1 MTSSVSRC
9 PNCDTSFKVTDVQLA
24 AAAGAVRCGAC
35 LQIFV
40 ASEYFVDAPVDD
52 SFQERE
58 EKEQISEAAM
68 GGPIEAENVAIEEP
82 AVDHLEHEVEVRD
95 SIGDTNQN
103 TGEEAYSVP
112 PEKFEQVP
120 AVVFEPAPSEAD
132 ISDAEISAGLKGIAG
147 AAPEDLV
154 GEFVPTRNRQSGR
167 WLAGSIV
174 LSLVLGVQYFWFNRD
189 ILALDTRFR
198 SYYLSVCN
206 VANCELPD
214 FLDAETLSTT
224 DLIIRSHPSINNGL
238 IVNAILRNEAPYR
251 QRFPSLKLRFADL
264 NGNTL
269 AQRTF
274 PPDLYL
280 AGELTGMHYIPAV
293 TEVRLSL
300 DIVDPGPNAV
310 SYSMLTV
317 LN

>member
-1 MTSSVSRC
+1 MT
-9 PNCDTSFKVTDVQLA
+9 
-24 AAAGAVRCGAC
+24 
-35 LQIFV
+35 
-40 ASEYFVDAPVDD
+40 
-52 SFQERE
+52 
-58 EKEQISEAAM
+58 
-68 GGPIEAENVAIEEP
+68 
-82 AVDHLEHEVEVRD
+82 
-95 SIGDTNQN
+95 
-103 TGEEAYSVP
+103 
-112 PEKFEQVP
+112 
-120 AVVFEPAPSEAD
+120 
-132 ISDAEISAGLKGIAG
+132 DAEISAGLKGIAG